1 MTLEFVWTN
10 WRAASFC
17 LVRPEVELKKK
28 TYEIT
33 ISNTCWSWWPWV
45 SLPLLLRFEREATMH
60 VSLEEEVVHNDY
72 LWAVLPP
79 KHPLAKEK
87 KIKLEKLASEPFV
100 LFHRVG
106 APSLFDE
113 AVAMCRRAGFSPKVR
128 HEPDLMTTVFVLV
141 LWMWTKLF
149 GNWLNPERHRDRFG
163 A

>member
-60 VSLEEEVVHNDY
+60 VRPNSIWFQDAAKLTHWQQLKKSGNSAA
-72 LWAVLPP
+72 LNT
-79 KHPLAKEK
+79 KCFLA
-87 KIKLEKLASEPFV
+87 
-100 LFHRVG
+100 
-106 APSLFDE
+106 
-113 AVAMCRRAGFSPKVR
+113 RRGK
-128 HEPDLMTTVFVLV
+128 
-141 LWMWTKLF
+141 TK
-149 GNWLNPERHRDRFG
+149 
-163 A
+163 